1 MSSDDS
7 LSSSCS
13 SGSESSSDDSDD
25 DAETMLSLSI
35 KKLRSN
41 SYRYYYF
48 QQGLNQEDV
57 AKLPRPKR
65 KRKKKRVVFYLS
77 EDGTKKVLVP
87 EMSWWYLCYVKCPA
101 VDDNTFLKRF
111 RRRFRLPYPN
121 YLEILSDIT
130 DSSLFDRWKH
140 PDAIGNPPAPLS
152 LLVLTALRY
161 LGRGWT
167 FDDLSEATG
176 IGEEVCRVFF
186 HTFIEYGSTILF
198 DRYVLTPE
206 NVEDAA
212 KRHEYEF
219 RIAGLP
225 GAIGSMDA
233 THVLIEKMSFS
244 RRQSHLGPK
253 LSSTARTYNLV
264 VNHRRRI
271 LGMTEG
277 HPSRWNDGTGQ

>member
-1 MSSDDS
+1 MKHSHFLHHTFYSYIFTSNIKMSSDDS

-111 RRRFRLPYPN
+111 RRRFRLPYHFSQN
-121 YLEILSDIT
+121 
-130 DSSLFDRWKH
+130 H
-140 PDAIGNPPAPLS
+140 QVPL
-152 LLVLTALRY
+152 LQHKT
-161 LGRGWT
+161 
-167 FDDLSEATG
+167 
-176 IGEEVCRVFF
+176 
-186 HTFIEYGSTILF
+186 
-198 DRYVLTPE
+198 
-206 NVEDAA
+206 
-212 KRHEYEF
+212 
-219 RIAGLP
+219 
-225 GAIGSMDA
+225 
-233 THVLIEKMSFS
+233 
-244 RRQSHLGPK
+244 
-253 LSSTARTYNLV
+253 
-264 VNHRRRI
+264 
-271 LGMTEG
+271 
-277 HPSRWNDGTGQ
+277 